1 VIEQLLKRR
10 LIFCG
15 GKGGVGKTTLSA
27 ALAVRA
33 ARQGRRTR
41 LISTDPAHSLSDLLE
56 QPLGPEPTRT
66 HWGFDACELDPEQL
80 ADQYLARTS
89 QNLRDYVRPRLYDEI
104 DRQMGQA
111 RGAPG
116 TLDAAF
122 LEHLAGLI
130 RRDDESDLLIFDT
143 APTGHTLHLLSL
155 PETMAAWT
163 DGLLG
168 RFEESQKMSDRLRGV
183 LPGRD
188 ESASD
193 QRRARLAQVLN
204 ERKRLFRLARER
216 LTNADHTA
224 FVLVMIPERLSVL
237 ETARAM
243 DTLTDYGIP
252 VGGLI
257 INQILPAS
265 SSDEFLSARRGVQ
278 EAHLEEIA
286 RRFAGQPMLEVPLW
300 PQEILSSQGL
310 EGLADQLAT
319 RSAKHSS

>member
-1 VIEQLLKRR
+1 MLEALLKRH

-27 ALAVRA
+27 ALAVLA
-33 ARQGRRTR
+33 ARRGRRTR
-41 LISTDPAHSLSDLLE
+41 LVSTDPAHSLSDLLE

-80 ADQYLARTS
+80 TDQYLARTT
-89 QNLRDYVRPRLYDEI
+89 QHLRDYVRPHLYDEI
-104 DRQMGQA
+104 DRQMARA

-116 TLDAAF
+116 AMDATF

-130 RRDDESDLLIFDT
+130 SRNDETELLIFDT

-163 DGLLG
+163 EGLLG
-168 RFEESQKMSDRLRGV
+168 RFEQSRDLSERLRGI

-188 ESASD
+188 ESATD
-193 QRRARLAQVLN
+193 QRRARLGQVLN
-204 ERKRLFRLARER
+204 ERKRLFGLARER
-216 LTNADHTA
+216 LTDADHTA

-237 ETARAM
+237 ETTRAM
-243 DTLTDYGIP
+243 DTLTDHGIP

-257 INQILPAS
+257 VNQILPAS
-265 SSDEFLSARRGVQ
+265 SSDEFLSARRDVQ
-278 EAHLEEIA
+278 EAHLEEISQ
-286 RRFAGQPMLEVPLW
+286 RFAGQPMLDVPLW
-300 PQEILSSQGL
+300 PQEILSSRGL
-310 EGLADQLAT
+310 EALANQLEQSQGACE
-319 RSAKHSS
+319 

>member
-1 VIEQLLKRR
+1 MLEALLKRH

-27 ALAVRA
+27 ALAVLA
-33 ARQGRRTR
+33 ARRGRKTR
-41 LISTDPAHSLSDLLE
+41 LVSTDPAHSLSDLLE

-66 HWGFDACELDPEQL
+66 HWGFEACELDPEHL
-80 ADQYLARTS
+80 ADQYLARTT
-89 QNLRDYVRPRLYDEI
+89 QHLRDYVRPNLYDEI
-104 DRQMGQA
+104 DRQMAQA
-111 RGAPG
+111 RNAPG
-116 TLDAAF
+116 AMDAAF

-130 RRDDESDLLIFDT
+130 SRDDETDLLIFDT

-168 RFEESQKMSDRLRGV
+168 RFEASRKMSEQLRGM
-183 LPGRD
+183 LPGQD
-188 ESASD
+188 ESAIE
-193 QRRARLAQVLN
+193 QRRAHLAHVLN
-204 ERKRLFRLARER
+204 ERRQLFRLARER

-224 FVLVMIPERLSVL
+224 FVLVMTPERLSVL

-243 DTLTDYGIP
+243 DTLTDHGIP

-278 EAHLEEIA
+278 ETHLEEIGQ
-286 RRFAGQPMLEVPLW
+286 RFAGHPMLEVPLW
-300 PQEILSSQGL
+300 PQEILSIRGL
-310 EGLADQLAT
+310 EALANQLEQ
-319 RSAKHSS
+319 S